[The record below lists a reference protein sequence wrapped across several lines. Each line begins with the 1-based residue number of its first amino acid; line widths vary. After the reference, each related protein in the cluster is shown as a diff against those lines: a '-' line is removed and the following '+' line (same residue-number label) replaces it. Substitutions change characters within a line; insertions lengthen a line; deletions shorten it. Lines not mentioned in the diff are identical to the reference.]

1 MDMSSYLAKSLLNQV
16 FRNTAYTRPSTVFI
30 ALYISNPTASD
41 TGQEVTGGEY
51 VRQAATFSAPAADNG
66 SQVIKNSVEI
76 AFPVASADWGLVT
89 HIGIRDAAT
98 GGNLL
103 YFGGL
108 GNPRTILTG
117 DILKFAANKLE
128 LTLS

>member
-1 MDMSSYLAKSLLNQV
+1 MDMSSYLAKALLNQV
-16 FRNTAYTRPSTVFI
+16 FRNTAYSRPSTVFI

-41 TGQEVTGGEY
+41 TGQEVTGGDY
-51 VRQAATFSAPAADNG
+51 VRQAVVFSAPIASNG
-66 SQVIKNSVEI
+66 AQAIKNSAEVP
-76 AFPVASADWGLVT
+76 FPVASADWGLVT
-89 HIGIRDAAT
+89 HVGIRDAAT

-108 GNPRTILTG
+108 ANPRTILTG
-117 DILKFAANKLE
+117 DILKFAPNKLE

>member
-1 MDMSSYLAKSLLNQV
+1 MDMSSYLAKALLNQV
-16 FRNTAYTRPSTVFI
+16 FRNTTYTRPSKVFI

-41 TGQEVTGGEY
+41 TGQEVTGGDY
-51 VRQAATFSAPAADNG
+51 IRQEASFSAPVAASG
-66 SQVIKNSVEI
+66 AQVIKNSGEV

-98 GGNLL
+98 DGNLL
-103 YFGGL
+103 YFGSL
-108 GNPRTILTG
+108 ANPRTILTG
-117 DILKFAANKLE
+117 DILKFAPNKLE